1 MSRKNFER
9 GPIRVYDFKNKVTI
23 REANKENNWNGYYE
37 VPYVDYRENGTICN
51 IGTEDFTSQ
60 SLHLIKIYDVMEKTG
75 EKTKE
80 SSINKGGRNRWKC
93 IKTLRVA
100 NRSNAVKVANF
111 LYPNKE
117 IQVRLL

>member
-37 VPYVDYRENGTICN
+37 VPYVDYREDGTICN

-80 SSINKGGRNRWKC
+80 SSTNKGGRNRWKC
-93 IKTLRVA
+93 IKTLRVT